1 MTARTFIF
9 AGGGTGGHIYPA
21 LAIAE
26 ALRQR
31 EAVRT
36 IVICSDR
43 PLDAEL
49 LTRSVD
55 GGEADGFVP
64 IPARPFGPKPR
75 ALARLLGSWGVCVR
89 AARTLIRGERDS
101 GRSVQ
106 LVAMGGF
113 VAPPA
118 VQGARAE
125 KCPVCLVNLDAA
137 PGLANR
143 WIARRVP
150 TRFAVG
156 RDPGRP
162 AGVEWEVVPP
172 IVRRQILESVDPR
185 EARRRL
191 DLDPDAPTLLVTGG
205 SQGARSI
212 NAFLMAFS
220 EEHAEALRAGGW
232 QILHQSGL
240 EERELIEEHYH
251 RLNLPAAVSPT
262 IASMGDAWAAA
273 DCAVGRA
280 GAGTVAEVW
289 ATRTP
294 ALLLP
299 YPYHADE
306 HQRLNAEPLAGVGG
320 IVLAKD
326 RIDAGENLRAH
337 GGGLLAMLTDPGT
350 REAMRAG
357 LGRLGAADG
366 ADRIAARLLGSAA
379 G

>member
-1 MTARTFIF
+1 MSGRTFIF

-21 LAIAE
+21 LAIGD
-26 ALRQR
+26 ALRR
-31 EAVRT
+31 RGAVRT
-36 IVICSDR
+36 IVVCSDR
-43 PLDAEL
+43 PLDSEL

-55 GGEADGFVP
+55 AGEVDAFVP
-64 IPARPFGPKPR
+64 IPARPFGLRPG
-75 ALARLLGSWGVCVR
+75 AMARLLGSWGRCVR
-89 AARTLIRGERDS
+89 ATRSLIRGERDA
-101 GRSVQ
+101 GRSVR

-150 TRFAVG
+150 LRFAAG

-162 AGVEWEVVPP
+162 AGIRWEVVPP
-172 IVRRQILESVDPR
+172 IVRRSILEAPP
-185 EARRRL
+185 ARAARSAFG
-191 DLDPDAPTLLVTGG
+191 LDPDRPVLLVTGG

-212 NAFLMAFS
+212 NAFLMAFAGA
-220 EEHAEALRAGGW
+220 HAELMRAGGW
-232 QILHQSGL
+232 QVLHQSGS
-240 EERELIEEHYH
+240 EEDDRLTAHY
-251 RLNLPAAVSPT
+251 RDLNLPAAVFRT
-262 IASMGDAWAAA
+262 IGSMGEAWGAA

-299 YPYHADE
+299 YPYHTDE

-320 IVLAKD
+320 IVLGKD

-337 GGGLLAMLTDPGT
+337 GGALRTMLTDPGT

-357 LGRLGAADG
+357 LETLGPADG
-366 ADRIAARLLGSAA
+366 ADRIAASLLGSAA